1 MLYRERIDILQAT
14 LKPISEYG
22 FHNTPMSKTTTEANV
37 GAGTIYRYFEDK
49 KALIKVVIV
58 TGANSGIGYEAARE
72 LAKKEATVVMGCR
85 DGQKGQTAAGQIRK
99 EYQAAQVSRCS

>member
-37 GAGTIYRYFEDK
+37 GAGTIYRYFENK

-85 DGQKGQTAAGQIRK
+85 DGQKDQTAAGQIRK

>member
-37 GAGTIYRYFEDK
+37 GAGTIYRYFENK
-49 KALIKVVIV
+49 KALIKAVIV
-58 TGANSGIGYEAARE
+58 T
-72 LAKKEATVVMGCR
+72 
-85 DGQKGQTAAGQIRK
+85 DPTAASVMKQRGNWLKKRPQ
-99 EYQAAQVSRCS
+99 

>member
-1 MLYRERIDILQAT
+1 MLYRERSDILQAT

-37 GAGTIYRYFEDK
+37 GAGTIYRYFENK

-72 LAKKEATVVMGCR
+72 LAKKKNP
-85 DGQKGQTAAGQIRK
+85 QWLWAAGQIRK
-99 EYQAAQVSRCS
+99 EYQAAQVSRFS